1 MSLRDK
7 LFRRGLSCT
16 DMLEVLQ
23 SYLDGETE
31 ADVARQVAA
40 HLDNCDHCDRESD
53 VYLKIKT
60 SLVNKRRTTDPEV
73 LAALARFGEGL
84 MGKGLD

>member
-7 LFRRGLSCT
+7 LFRRGLSCSEV
-16 DMLEVLQ
+16 LEVLQ
-23 SYLDGETE
+23 SYLDGETD

-53 VYLKIKT
+53 VYVRIKT
-60 SLVNKRRTTDPEV
+60 SLASKRRTTDPEV
-73 LAALARFGEGL
+73 LAALTRFGEGL
-84 MGKGLD
+84 TSKRLD

>member
-16 DMLEVLQ
+16 DVLEVLQ

-40 HLDNCDHCDRESD
+40 HLDDCDHCDRESD
-53 VYLKIKT
+53 VYVRIKT
-60 SLVNKRRTTDPEV
+60 SLANKRRTTDPEV
-73 LAALARFGEGL
+73 LAALTRFGEDL
-84 MGKGLD
+84 AGKGLD